1 MIRIEVSDVAIDW
14 AAALAPLA
22 TLGCGAVASFTGIAR
37 NDANDQGGVTAIEL
51 EHYPAM
57 TEASLG
63 ALVDEAVARWS
74 LLGCVLIHRVGKIAV
89 GEAIV
94 LVGTA
99 ASHRAEALAACA
111 FLIDRLKTDAP
122 FWKKEHRADGS
133 ANWVDAKASDEDRA
147 DIWSRANDI
156 I

>member
-1 MIRIEVSDVAIDW
+1 MKYIEVTEQTFDS

-22 TLGCGAVASFTGIAR
+22 GLGGGAVASFTGIAR
-37 NDANDQGGVTAIEL
+37 NDGGVTAIEL

-57 TEASLG
+57 TEASLS
-63 ALVDEAVARWS
+63 ALVEEAVARWS
-74 LLGCVLIHRVGKIAV
+74 LLGCVVIHRVGRIAV

-99 ASHRAEALAACA
+99 ASHRAEALAACS

-122 FWKKEHRADGS
+122 FWKKEHRADGT
-133 ANWVDAKASDEDRA
+133 ADWVEAKDSDADRA
-147 DIWSRANDI
+147 AEW
-156 I
+156 

>member
-1 MIRIEVSDVAIDW
+1 MIRVEVTDAAFDG

-22 TLGCGAVASFTGIAR
+22 ALGGGAVASFTGIAR
-37 NDANDQGGVTAIEL
+37 ADGDVTAIEL

-57 TEASLG
+57 TQASLDTL
-63 ALVDEAVARWS
+63 ADEAVTRWS
-74 LLGCVLIHRVGKIAV
+74 LLGCVLIHRVGRISV

-99 ASHRAEALAACA
+99 ASHRAEALEACA
-111 FLIDRLKTDAP
+111 FLIDRLKTDAL

-133 ANWVDAKASDEDRA
+133 ADWVDAKASDA
-147 DIWSRANDI
+147 ARANIWD
-156 I
+156 